1 MQKPPA
7 TLSDFERNTIRMIY
21 DMRNAGINVF
31 DNDSWNPLSV
41 DFLAANHIKLWIF
54 DGRLAFI
61 GGIGIESQFR
71 TLLYDEMDSIQGP
84 FVKVLTAM
92 ALLLMTNQKGH
103 EDSDDRQLDVKQ
115 IYQMNQEELEESILQ
130 GHTGPGEC

>member
-7 TLSDFERNTIRMIY
+7 TLTDFERNTIWMIHG
-21 DMRNAGINVF
+21 MRKAGINVF
-31 DNDSWNPLSV
+31 DNDSWNPLSA

-71 TLLYDEMDSIQGP
+71 TLLYDENGLNTRT
-84 FVKVLTAM
+84 VC
-92 ALLLMTNQKGH
+92 KGI
-103 EDSDDRQLDVKQ
+103 DSDGTSTYRLIRRDTKIAIID
-115 IYQMNQEELEESILQ
+115 N
-130 GHTGPGEC
+130 